1 MTCENVRDSEM
12 CRKVTRRFACV
23 GKPTTMGSSS
33 EAERRIYQQFR
44 STLRSYCHLIM
55 YYILEVSVDSCVL
68 CLFEDL
74 EESRIDYIRQ
84 MVSKTIY
91 AIGTLEFYPFIHSAQ
106 HRVCFTVC
114 RCRLLCPVLSFGIS
128 QQQTPPHYI
137 YF

>member
-1 MTCENVRDSEM
+1 M

-23 GKPTTMGSSS
+23 GEPTTMGSSS

-74 EESRIDYIRQ
+74 EED
-84 MVSKTIY
+84 K
-91 AIGTLEFYPFIHSAQ
+91 E
-106 HRVCFTVC
+106 
-114 RCRLLCPVLSFGIS
+114 
-128 QQQTPPHYI
+128 
-137 YF
+137 